1 MMSVGNVAGAILS
14 WVTLVTELSTAIF
27 LYTAKTQTLTVAIYT
42 QIVRG
47 HYGVAS
53 AMATLLTAITIL
65 SMVLFNIVNPDGDI
79 TL

>member
-1 MMSVGNVAGAILS
+1 MSSGIVAGAILS

-27 LYTAKTQTLTVAIYT
+27 LYIAKTQTLTVAIYT

>member
-1 MMSVGNVAGAILS
+1 MMSSGIVAGAILS

-27 LYTAKTQTLTVAIYT
+27 LYTAKTQTLTIAIYT

-47 HYGVAS
+47 YYGVAS

-65 SMVLFNIVNPDGDI
+65 SMVLFNIVNTDGDI

>member
-1 MMSVGNVAGAILS
+1 MSSGIVAGAILS

-27 LYTAKTQTLTVAIYT
+27 LYIAKTQTLTVAIYT

-53 AMATLLTAITIL
+53 ALATLLTAITIL

>member
-1 MMSVGNVAGAILS
+1 MSSGIVAGAILS

-65 SMVLFNIVNPDGDI
+65 SMVLFNFVNPGGDI

>member
-1 MMSVGNVAGAILS
+1 MSSGIVAGAILS

-27 LYTAKTQTLTVAIYT
+27 LYTAKTQTLTVAIYI

>member
-1 MMSVGNVAGAILS
+1 MMSSGIVAGAILS

-65 SMVLFNIVNPDGDI
+65 SMVLFNIVNSDGDI

>member
-1 MMSVGNVAGAILS
+1 MSSGIVAGAILS
-14 WVTLVTELSTAIF
+14 WVTLVTELFTAIF

-65 SMVLFNIVNPDGDI
+65 SMVLFNIVNTDGDI